1 VGVATVQRQ
10 QDSSVANPV
19 RMSRKPTGSKVM
31 RQFKNLSINHVTL
44 NQQRCTGRY
53 LFLKYIG
60 WAMPSLESIEQC
72 KGTAEDMKKV
82 FNEGC
87 QIYGYMEVN
96 RVSGSFHIAPGKSFS
111 ISHVH
116 GTHHYKGGV

>member
-1 VGVATVQRQ
+1 MQSPEKIA
-10 QDSSVANPV
+10 
-19 RMSRKPTGSKVM
+19 
-31 RQFKNLSINHVTL
+31 
-44 NQQRCTGRY
+44 
-53 LFLKYIG
+53 
-60 WAMPSLESIEQC
+60 QC
-72 KGTAEDMKKV
+72 KGLVEDMKKI

-116 GTHHYKGGV
+116 GRVLPIGRLIIIPYLIHLSLSWSCEFLFLVHDVQPYSSNQFNMTHRVKSLSFGESIPGI